1 MYPYFFLFLT
11 QYPWPFPFVGCL
23 FNRQKNMKRKRPNLL
38 AATWA
43 SSLLNR
49 PSQPPAAQLAR
60 KRQELRPPVRQA
72 IQRSHVGTPDDLTAV
87 RRP

>member
-11 QYPWPFPFVGCL
+11 QYPWTFPFVGCL

-49 PSQPPAAQLAR
+49 PSQPPIAQLAR
-60 KRQELRPPVRQA
+60 KRQELRPPVRQC
-72 IQRSHVGTPDDLTAV
+72 IQRVHVGHGRDLTAV